1 MLLMDRALKPN
12 WLVPVLIVDIDGVID
27 RTVGT
32 KAKDQET
39 ATRSPRAHPDA
50 CPLSQ
55 RRQCQAGFA
64 QTFWAS
70 RFDFHPERRI
80 CFEATDPSYSSIAEQ
95 RTETREFLWKKQDYC
110 LPSKAVDDLET
121 LGGDF
126 SAQPADR
133 FPTVYNTERYMIRPS
148 QSQHRSEPS
157 KSLSGIP
164 VNISGIRFILEGYQ
178 EVSLDYNVATNKKC
192 ST

>member
-1 MLLMDRALKPN
+1 MVVCASLAGESYHTQVCTFPSLFSSPVPNPQAYIVMTMLLMDRALKPN

-110 LPSKAVDDLET
+110 WSSFET
-121 LGGDF
+121 
-126 SAQPADR
+126 
-133 FPTVYNTERYMIRPS
+133 
-148 QSQHRSEPS
+148 
-157 KSLSGIP
+157 
-164 VNISGIRFILEGYQ
+164 
-178 EVSLDYNVATNKKC
+178 KKRKWI
-192 ST
+192 